1 MYKESDFLEAK
12 LLITQL
18 IACPSLSKEEAGTA
32 KIIHDFFENK
42 GIKSEQFLNNIWAK
56 NAHFDPSKP
65 SVLLNSHHDTV
76 KANASWTFDPWTAT
90 EIDGKL
96 IGLGS
101 NDAGAS
107 LVCLIQT
114 FCSFYEQENLPFNL
128 VLAATAEEE
137 ISGKN
142 GIEAL
147 LQSPDFPK
155 IDWAIVGEPTDCQ
168 MATAEKG
175 LMVIDAVAHGKAGHA
190 ARNEGI
196 NAIYVAMKDIQKIE
210 NFQFEK
216 VSPVLGPVK
225 TTVTIINAGK
235 QHNVI
240 PDTCEFSIDCRVNE
254 CYTLEEVLDILKQE
268 LSSDLIPRSIRL
280 QPSRIDENH
289 VICLAAKALGISTFG
304 SPTLSDQSLL
314 TCPSVKIG
322 PGHSGRS
329 HTADEFIY
337 LDEIKQGIQTYQQL
351 LTQSIIQYQ
360 HKS

>member
-114 FCSFYEQENLPFNL
+114 FCSFYAEENLPFNL

-168 MATAEKG
+168 LATAEKG

-216 VSPVLGPVK
+216 VSLVLGPVK
-225 TTVTIINAGK
+225 TTVTIIHAGK

-289 VICLAAKALGISTFG
+289 VICQAAKALGISTFG